1 MKDCIFCKIANHEIP
16 KEFEYED
23 KDIMVFADLYP
34 IKPIHLLIVL
44 KKHIED
50 FLEVKD
56 QMLFKKLF
64 NIVQKMI
71 KNKKL
76 ENKGYRVLINGGG
89 AQIINHLHIHLI
101 GPLGKQVRD

>member
-1 MKDCIFCKIANHEIP
+1 MEDCIFCKIANHEVP

-23 KDIMVFADLYP
+23 KNIMVFADLYP
-34 IKPIHLLIVL
+34 VRPVHLLIVS
-44 KKHIED
+44 KKHIGD

-56 QMLFKKLF
+56 YALFHKLF
-64 NIVQKMI
+64 NMVQKMI
-71 KNKKL
+71 KKKKL

-101 GPLGKQVRD
+101 GPLGKVVKI